1 VLRAGVIFALAAAA
15 GVRADEPAPG
25 KSVPGRIVERIV
37 CRDQPAQS
45 YALYLPTSY
54 VTDRPAPILYL
65 LDARGRAL
73 VALERFREAAEVYGW
88 ILASS
93 YGSRSDTKDDP
104 NTPALQAV
112 WTDTH
117 ARLAI
122 DPRRSYLGGLSGTA
136 RFAVAVAFEPHKA
149 FAGILGCG
157 AGFPGEKRTYANLPF
172 LYFGTAGD
180 RDFNYYEVRQLDAD
194 LAKAAAPYRIEY
206 FDGGHDWA
214 PPDLARRAV
223 EWFELSAMKS
233 GARPKDG
240 ELAAKLF
247 AARLTC
253 ADELTASGRLAEAA
267 SAYAHAAEDAR
278 GLVDVAPAE
287 TKAASLGAS
296 ADVRRA
302 LRDAADRDERDRAAL
317 RRLSQKIQAAARDP
331 EIPAAAA
338 LSAELGIPAL
348 KHRAESGAPE
358 ERLSAERILANLRVE
373 TSFYLPE
380 DLLAR
385 GDAAHARLLLSVA
398 AEIDPDDPR
407 IDYNLAGADARTG
420 QTRRARRE
428 LERAVEKG
436 FHRFDLLEQD
446 PDFASLRT
454 DPEFQKWL
462 SVARARSAA
471 AAPPTPAPKSTP

>member
-1 VLRAGVIFALAAAA
+1 VRRAGLILVLAAAA
-15 GVRADEPAPG
+15 AGARADEPSPG
-25 KSVPGRIVERIV
+25 KVVERVV
-37 CRDQPAQS
+37 CRDRPAQA
-45 YALYLPTSY
+45 YALYLPSSY
-54 VTDRPAPILYL
+54 AADRPAPILYL

-73 VALERFREAAEVYGW
+73 LALERFREAAEAYGW

-112 WTDTH
+112 WSDTH
-117 ARLAI
+117 ARFSI
-122 DPRRSYLGGLSGTA
+122 DPRRAYLGGLSGTA

-157 AGFPGEKRTYANLPF
+157 AGFPEEKRTYANLPF

-194 LAKAAAPYRIEY
+194 LAKAGASYRIEY

-214 PPDLARRAV
+214 APDLARRAV

-240 ELAAKLF
+240 QLAAKLF
-247 AARLTC
+247 AASLAR
-253 ADELTASGRLAEAA
+253 ADALSASGRLAQAWA
-267 SAYAHAAEDAR
+267 AYAHAAEDGR

-296 ADVRRA
+296 AEVRRA
-302 LRDAADRDERDRAAL
+302 VRDAADRDERDRAAL

-338 LSAELGIPAL
+338 ISAELGIPAL
-348 KHRAESGAPE
+348 KHRAASGAPE
-358 ERLSAERILANLRVE
+358 ERLSAERLLANLRVE

-436 FHRFDLLEQD
+436 FHRFDLLDQD

-471 AAPPTPAPKSTP
+471 AATPTPAPTSTP